1 MSCQKKSHGFDPWPS
16 YFRATS
22 TAALMACPGPLFSP
36 SHALAEE
43 GRPIGKAKKA
53 KIKETNLLSS
63 FDHKSQY
70 HPFLD
75 ESQ

>member
-1 MSCQKKSHGFDPWPS
+1 
-16 YFRATS
+16 
-22 TAALMACPGPLFSP
+22 MACPGPLFSP

-63 FDHKSQY
+63 FDHKFQY